1 MIPLNDSNG
10 ILNGSN
16 GVNLSVQAGDKS
28 LCNRYDN

>member
-16 GVNLSVQAGDKS
+16 GVNLSVQAVSFPEIG
-28 LCNRYDN
+28 